1 MNEQIISIQREI
13 GENYKVFFE
22 IISTIILTIIAILTY
37 INAKR
42 TFFSPFKNEVF
53 KKQINEISMLY
64 EYFQSTN
71 EIDLIKKFGLDETKI
86 LNIINLLDDY
96 AIYQKWMPKSEIK
109 KRPYAKCSHFIFSK
123 EYAEKFLKFPLEE
136 SNDEQNEISNWNEY
150 IYGKLAVSNK
160 TVQKLEELDKF
171 INSPFLP
178 KTLKEKIISIKKW
191 INDYEKKLMI
201 ELTNV
206 SKEVPKYAKQCN
218 DLNEVCPYLENLL
231 NHNIDTEEILNIT
244 TDILATIEKYLKT
257 NEIFN

>member
-22 IISTIILTIIAILTY
+22 IISTIILTVIAILTY

-71 EIDLIKKFGLDETKI
+71 EIDLIKKFGLDETKS
-86 LNIINLLDDY
+86 LNIIKLLDDY
-96 AIYQKWMPKSEIK
+96 AIYQKWMPKSEVK
-109 KRPYAKCSHFIFSK
+109 KRPYAKCPNFIFSK
-123 EYAEKFLKFPLEE
+123 EYAEKFLKLPLEE
-136 SNDEQNEISNWNEY
+136 SNDEQNDNWSEY
-150 IYGKLAVSNK
+150 IYGKLIISNK
-160 TVQKLEELDKF
+160 TVQKLKELDKF

-191 INDYEKKLMI
+191 INDYEKKLMT
-201 ELTNV
+201 ELINI
-206 SKEVPKYAKQCN
+206 SKEVPNHAKQCS

-244 TDILATIEKYLKT
+244 TDILTTIEKYLKT